1 MTFEEKLMQLE
12 GLVNQL
18 ENNKIGLK
26 ESIEIYQKAKDLSK
40 ELNDELNESMKK
52 LSYIVENGEVK
63 PLFDIENEKKDI

>member
-52 LSYIVENGEVK
+52 LSYIVDNGEVK